1 MKNLFIFLLLLFP
14 FIGKAQVDTV
24 CYQSTNSTYQV
35 INIPGNTYTWNVTS
49 PGVIVNGQGTN
60 SIVVNWGSS
69 NSGLITNAVS
79 VFPTNQFGCV
89 GPAVLVDVFVLNV
102 IPTISPIN
110 LCFSS
115 NCVPLI
121 GSPVGGTWSGN
132 GVNSN
137 QFCPQI
143 AGVGTSTITYT
154 YSLGGCVF
162 TATMGAI
169 VNPIP
174 TISPIQFN

>member
-1 MKNLFIFLLLLFP
+1 
-14 FIGKAQVDTV
+14 
-24 CYQSTNSTYQV
+24 
-35 INIPGNTYTWNVTS
+35 
-49 PGVIVNGQGTN
+49 
-60 SIVVNWGSS
+60 
-69 NSGLITNAVS
+69 
-79 VFPTNQFGCV
+79 
-89 GPAVLVDVFVLNV
+89 
-102 IPTISPIN
+102 
-110 LCFSS
+110 
-115 NCVPLI
+115 
-121 GSPVGGTWSGN
+121 VGGTWSGN